1 MAKGAYIHL
10 GNKKPHLDLSEAR
23 NLPAGTDENCKE
35 YLRLSNITTK
45 MNRNYNQ
52 EKPSNGSCEHFL
64 SCK

>member
-45 MNRNYNQ
+45 NEQ
-52 EKPSNGSCEHFL
+52 KL
-64 SCK
+64 